1 MQATEVSQARLAKQQ
16 APRRTVIEPTR
27 SWASLRLG
35 ELWMAR
41 ELIFF
46 LTWRDVKVRYKQ
58 TAIGAG
64 WAVLQPLITVAIFT
78 LIFGRVAHLP
88 SDGRP
93 YLIFV
98 FAAVLPF
105 TYFSYSITQS
115 GKSLVDNEKLITKVY
130 FPRLALPIATTL
142 TGLVDFAVGCL
153 VFAAMMVIFDVPPTW
168 RILIMPLFLLM
179 AIAAALGVGF
189 WLSGMNVKYRDVKY
203 VLPFLTQ
210 IWLFASPVAYSA
222 SVVKGKLAVIY
233 ALNPMAGV
241 IDGFRWALLG
251 PAPNAH
257 HHQSFSPVSYSALL
271 PSIIVTITILITGLF
286 YFKHMDKTFADVI

>member
-1 MQATEVSQARLAKQQ
+1 MQTEYEAATGPLGPIQW
-16 APRRTVIEPTR
+16 TVIEPTR
-27 SWASLRLG
+27 AWAALRLG
-35 ELWMAR
+35 ELWRAR
-41 ELIFF
+41 ELVFF

-88 SDGRP
+88 SGGRP

-98 FAAVLPF
+98 FAAMLPWS
-105 TYFSYSITQS
+105 YFAYSITQS

-130 FPRLALPIATTL
+130 FPRLALPIAATL
-142 TGLVDFAVGCL
+142 TGLVDFAVGCG
-153 VFAAMMVIFDVPPTW
+153 VFAVMMVIFGVAPTW
-168 RILIMPLFLLM
+168 RLLLLPCFLLM

-189 WLSGMNVKYRDVKY
+189 WLSGMNVRYRDVKY

-210 IWLFASPVAYSA
+210 IWLFASPVAYTA
-222 SVVKGKLAVIY
+222 GVVKGKLALVY

-251 PAPNAH
+251 PAPHGSAATGFNPAMLIP
-257 HHQSFSPVSYSALL
+257 SILVTIALL
-271 PSIIVTITILITGLF
+271 AGGVF
-286 YFKHMDKTFADVI
+286 YFKHMDKVFADVI